1 MAFCFCPRTFAV
13 RGAALAY
20 PASMKTENITVE
32 FDERLLEPSS
42 QEKVFPVYTMP
53 LNEFRLKEYCAK
65 NGICC
70 YLPLRK
76 VWKVN
81 SYMSHGKPYK
91 NSRVVLRP
99 MFPSYVFVKV
109 STEQQSLLW
118 SSKTIVR
125 FLDKTPLDR
134 LLEDIRAV
142 RAFETTGLE
151 QEIEFNVDIKE
162 GDRFIIETGVWEGVT
177 GWLVKKDKK
186 FLWTVELEFVNQI
199 IRTEIN
205 PSEYKMIAADTISNA

>member
-1 MAFCFCPRTFAV
+1 M
-13 RGAALAY
+13 
-20 PASMKTENITVE
+20 E
-32 FDERLLEPSS
+32 FDERLLEPFG
-42 QEKVFPVYTMP
+42 QEKVLPVYTMP
-53 LNEFRLKEYCAK
+53 LNEFRVKEYCFK

-70 YLPLRK
+70 YLPLKK

-81 SYMSHGKPYK
+81 AYMSHGKPYK

-109 STEQQSLLW
+109 SAEQQSLLW
-118 SSKTIVR
+118 SSKTILR
-125 FLDKTPLDR
+125 FLETTRPDR

-142 RAFETTGLE
+142 RAFETTSLE

-162 GDRFIIETGVWEGVT
+162 GDRFIIESGVWEGVM
-177 GWLVKKDKK
+177 GWLKKKDKK

-199 IRTEIN
+199 VRTEIN
-205 PSEYKMIAADTISNA
+205 PAEYKMIPADSINK

>member
-1 MAFCFCPRTFAV
+1 MK
-13 RGAALAY
+13 RG
-20 PASMKTENITVE
+20 NITIA
-32 FDERLLEPSS
+32 FDERLLEPSA
-42 QEKVFPVYTMP
+42 QEKVLPVYTMP
-53 LNEFRLKEYCAK
+53 LNEFRVKEYCFQ

-81 SYMSHGKPYK
+81 AYMSHGKPYK
-91 NSRVVLRP
+91 NSKIVLRP

-109 STEQQSLLW
+109 SLEQQSLLW
-118 SSKTIVR
+118 ASKSIVR
-125 FLDKTPLDR
+125 FLDTPLDA
-134 LLEDIRAV
+134 LLDDIRAV
-142 RAFETTGLE
+142 RAFEATGLE

-177 GWLVKKDKK
+177 GWLKKKEKK
-186 FLWTVELEFVNQI
+186 FLWTVELEFINQI

-205 PSEYKMIAADTISNA
+205 PAEYKMQPLRGASVNA

>member
-1 MAFCFCPRTFAV
+1 M
-13 RGAALAY
+13 
-20 PASMKTENITVE
+20 E
-32 FDERLLEPSS
+32 FDERLFDPSAK
-42 QEKVFPVYTMP
+42 EKVLPVYTMP
-53 LNEFRLKEYCAK
+53 LNEFRVKEYCFK
-65 NGICC
+65 NGIVC

-81 SYMSHGKPYK
+81 AYMSHGKPYK

-109 STEQQSLLW
+109 SQEQQSLLW
-118 SSKTIVR
+118 SSKTILR
-125 FLDKTPLDR
+125 FLDTTRPDR

-151 QEIEFNVDIKE
+151 KEIEFNVDIKE
-162 GDRFIIETGVWEGVT
+162 GDRFMIETGVWEGVT
-177 GWLVKKDKK
+177 GWLMKKDKK

-205 PSEYKMIAADTISNA
+205 PAEYKMQPLRGAESQPLRGAKSLKPKA

>member
-1 MAFCFCPRTFAV
+1 
-13 RGAALAY
+13 
-20 PASMKTENITVE
+20 MKTENITVE

-109 STEQQSLLW
+109 SQEQQSLLW
-118 SSKTIVR
+118 SSKTVLR
-125 FLDKTPLDR
+125 FLETTRPDR

-142 RAFETTGLE
+142 RACETTGLE
-151 QEIEFNVDIKE
+151 KEIEFNVDIKE
-162 GDRFIIETGVWEGVT
+162 GDRFTIETGVWEGVS
-177 GWLVKKDKK
+177 GWLKKKEKK

-199 IRTEIN
+199 VRTEIN
-205 PSEYKMIAADTISNA
+205 PAEYKMHPLREAES

>member
-1 MAFCFCPRTFAV
+1 MFAV
-13 RGAALAY
+13 RGDALAY
-20 PASMKTENITVE
+20 TSFMKTENITVE

-53 LNEFRLKEYCAK
+53 LNEFRVKEYCFK
-65 NGICC
+65 NGIVC

-81 SYMSHGKPYK
+81 AYMSHGKPYK

-109 STEQQSLLW
+109 SQEQQSQLW
-118 SSKTIVR
+118 SSKTILR
-125 FLDKTPLDR
+125 FLDTTRPDR

-142 RAFETTGLE
+142 RAFEATSLE
-151 QEIEFNVDIKE
+151 KEIEFNVEIKE
-162 GDRFIIETGVWEGVT
+162 GDRFTIETGVWEGVS
-177 GWLVKKDKK
+177 GWLKKKEKK

-199 IRTEIN
+199 VRTEIN
-205 PSEYKMIAADTISNA
+205 PAEYKMHPFLSNA